1 MDIQETCAEIAKAIF
16 QMTKRDNEADKAFLE
31 VEREYLREKG
41 RSDDEIEDC
50 ITKDLQR
57 QRIEKLRVKELV
69 ENLN

>member
-1 MDIQETCAEIAKAIF
+1 MDIQEKRVEIAKAIF

-41 RSDDEIEDC
+41 WSEDEIEDF

-57 QRIEKLRVKELV
+57 IEEVRVKELV